1 MGDIE
6 GFVKPIYSFLVS
18 TFRRMA
24 EPSKALKSP
33 LDRVSA
39 RSLALTSI
47 GTLVVV
53 VFPMLMWVTIA
64 PTPFL
69 MRLYIYFTALVVL
82 LSYLLSRTVHYRLGI
97 YLTVFVYSFGSV
109 VMDLS
114 VSPLTHSFYLLMVG
128 WNLAAIV
135 IGGLL
140 MSRRQFLWLVAFNV
154 VLMAVPSVMN
164 RAMWYWYKEI
174 VLIFLVEAALLFGIA
189 GATRRHA
196 EALAESERR
205 FRELFEGALE
215 ALVIHDGVNI
225 VAVNPAFEKMFKCS
239 AEEAV
244 GRPPIDFV
252 APEERDEAFYAF
264 IDNYDKPG
272 IAIQATAL
280 RCDGSKFVAEATLG
294 YITYEGQRLLALS
307 VRDISWRV
315 AAEAELR
322 KLSRAVEYSANAVV
336 ITDPDWKI
344 EYVNPAF
351 TRITGYSAEEVIGKT
366 PLILDSGLYDK
377 EFYDQIQKTLSEGNV
392 WRGELINR
400 RKDGSLYWEY
410 QTIAPVLDED
420 GKVVNFVAVKEDI
433 TDRKEAEQELRK
445 LHRAIEQS
453 AHSVVI
459 TDRNGTI
466 EYVNPAFTEV
476 TGYSAEEAKGQN
488 PRILASGKHPPEFY
502 REMWETI
509 LRGEVWRG
517 EIINRRKNG
526 ELYWEQ
532 ASIAPIRN
540 EEGEI
545 THFVAVK
552 EDITEKKRL
561 EEALREANE
570 ALDKANKFKTQLL
583 GNVSHD
589 MRTPL
594 GGIVGYSEMLLDG
607 ALGPI
612 NEKQRHALEGIFYSA
627 QQLVEFTSALLNQAE
642 LESGR
647 IRLNITL
654 FSPKDLLKVVPSV
667 EAVAAPKGVEVHTE
681 IAPNIPEKVYGDPY
695 WIRQIIANLL
705 GNAVKFTEKGHV
717 WLRIYG
723 IDDDHWAIEVEDT
736 GIGIPENMLDEI
748 FEPFRQVD
756 GSPTRRYKGSGLG
769 LSIVKRLVELMH
781 GEIKVEST
789 PGKGSKFT
797 VILPCQ
803 TRVRSG
809 KEEERNGE

>member
-1 MGDIE
+1 M
-6 GFVKPIYSFLVS
+6 
-18 TFRRMA
+18 
-24 EPSKALKSP
+24 
-33 LDRVSA
+33 
-39 RSLALTSI
+39 
-47 GTLVVV
+47 
-53 VFPMLMWVTIA
+53 
-64 PTPFL
+64 
-69 MRLYIYFTALVVL
+69 
-82 LSYLLSRTVHYRLGI
+82 
-97 YLTVFVYSFGSV
+97 
-109 VMDLS
+109 
-114 VSPLTHSFYLLMVG
+114 
-128 WNLAAIV
+128 
-135 IGGLL
+135 
-140 MSRRQFLWLVAFNV
+140 
-154 VLMAVPSVMN
+154 
-164 RAMWYWYKEI
+164 
-174 VLIFLVEAALLFGIA
+174 
-189 GATRRHA
+189 
-196 EALAESERR
+196 
-205 FRELFEGALE
+205 
-215 ALVIHDGVNI
+215 
-225 VAVNPAFEKMFKCS
+225 
-239 AEEAV
+239 
-244 GRPPIDFV
+244 
-252 APEERDEAFYAF
+252 
-264 IDNYDKPG
+264 
-272 IAIQATAL
+272 
-280 RCDGSKFVAEATLG
+280 G
-294 YITYEGQRLLALS
+294 YITYEGQRLLAIS
-307 VRDISWRV
+307 IRDISWRV

-445 LHRAIEQS
+445 LHRAIAQS

-459 TDRNGTI
+459 TDRNGVI

-476 TGYSAEEAKGQN
+476 TGYSAEEAIGQN
-488 PRILASGKHPPEFY
+488 PRILSSGKHPPEFY

-769 LSIVKRLVELMH
+769 LSIVKRLVELME

-797 VILPCQ
+797 VILPRHV
-803 TRVRSG
+803 RVGHG